1 MEQFSFETYD
11 FKRSLILVGAPGVG
25 KSYQAMQLYNRF
37 PTEKQFDK
45 YWITDG
51 MFKQKTQSQ
60 DLNLRKAIDWQT
72 SLEFYPMEIMIRC
85 PFLIYDD
92 LWVSDDTKAY
102 MKNLTFLLDERIRRG
117 LPTIFTTNLT
127 NKEIADKLDER
138 IASRVLL
145 NTDVIQMT
153 GEDLRKK
160 SARVFEFK
168 VKKEEK

>member
-1 MEQFSFETYD
+1 
-11 FKRSLILVGAPGVG
+11 
-25 KSYQAMQLYNRF
+25 
-37 PTEKQFDK
+37 
-45 YWITDG
+45 
-51 MFKQKTQSQ
+51 
-60 DLNLRKAIDWQT
+60 
-72 SLEFYPMEIMIRC
+72 
-85 PFLIYDD
+85 
-92 LWVSDDTKAY
+92 